1 MLKGKASSGSNGLP
15 ELSKKKRGLRGW
27 PGFVSS
33 CVAAV
38 CLFEMDAS
46 TVKNL
51 MPGTYTTVKNA
62 NCQVLT
68 LHKPAFHFSH
78 PTFCPSPSQRLSKI
92 ILC

>member
-27 PGFVSS
+27 LGFVSS
-33 CVAAV
+33 WIAAV

-62 NCQVLT
+62 NVKC
-68 LHKPAFHFSH
+68 LHCTSLPSIFYTRHSA
-78 PTFCPSPSQRLSKI
+78 PSPSQRLSKI